1 LTTNNVDT
9 EVAVIGAG
17 PHGLATA
24 VQLRR
29 AGADTHVF
37 GEPLGFWR
45 SMPKGMRLRSNFTA
59 TNLIELN
66 GPFSLN
72 SYMREIG
79 ERFGHP
85 FSLQRFID
93 YGLWVQRNAVPDVDE
108 RSVTGLARANGG
120 FELELADGGRM
131 SARRVVV
138 ACGIGAFAH
147 IPPGFEHLPAD
158 QFSHTGEHEDLSA
171 FAGKRV
177 LVVGG
182 GQSAIENAVLMAER
196 GAEVELVAR
205 RRELTW
211 LKSWSPI
218 HFLGPLGRY
227 VYAPT
232 DVGPLW
238 YSRLVATPRLF
249 NLIPRERRDRIAYRA
264 IRPAGSYFVKV
275 RFDGIKLTTGTTVT
289 AAESGDG
296 ALKLTLSDGSTREVD
311 HLMFGTGYRVDVAK
325 YGFLSPE
332 ILADLRTEG
341 GYPLLRKGLESSV
354 PGLHFVGAPAAVSF
368 GPTMRFMS
376 GSWYASSRVARAV
389 RPGFQ
394 PSRSALAAKA

>member
-1 LTTNNVDT
+1 MTANVDT

-17 PHGLATA
+17 PHGLACA

-29 AGADTHVF
+29 AGVDTQVF

-45 SMPKGMRLRSNFTA
+45 SMPLGMRLRSNFTA

-72 SYMREIG
+72 SYMDEIG
-79 ERFGHP
+79 ERFSHP
-85 FSLQRFID
+85 FSLRRFID
-93 YGLWVQRNAVPDVDE
+93 YGLWVQRNAVPDVE
-108 RSVTGLARANGG
+108 QRSVTQLTRADGG
-120 FELELADGGRM
+120 FQLDLADGGHMR
-131 SARRVVV
+131 AGRVVV
-138 ACGIGAFAH
+138 ACGIAAFAH
-147 IPPGFEHLPAD
+147 RPQGFDHIPAGSV
-158 QFSHTGEHEDLSA
+158 SHSGEHPDLSV

-205 RRELTW
+205 RQELVW

-218 HFLGPLGRY
+218 HFMGPLGRY
-227 VYAPT
+227 FYAPT

-238 YSRLVATPRLF
+238 YSRLVAAPKVF
-249 NLIPRERRDRIAYRA
+249 NLLPRSRRDRIASRS

-275 RFDGIKLTTGTTVT
+275 RFDGIRLTTGTTVT
-289 AAESGDG
+289 AAEPADG
-296 ALKLTLSDGSTREVD
+296 SLRLTLSDGSTREVD

-325 YGFLSPE
+325 YGFLPPDV
-332 ILADLRTEG
+332 LADLRTEA
-341 GYPLLRKGLESSV
+341 GYPLLRQGLESSV
-354 PGLHFVGAPAAVSF
+354 PGLYFVGAPAAVSF

-376 GSWYASSRVARAV
+376 GSWYASSRVARAI
-389 RPGFQ
+389 RPGFE
-394 PSRSALAAKA
+394 PSRSALAST

>member
-1 LTTNNVDT
+1 MTEVDT

-17 PHGLATA
+17 PHGLASA

-29 AGADTHVF
+29 AGADTRVL

-66 GPFSLN
+66 GPYSLN
-72 SYMREIG
+72 SYMDEIG

-108 RSVTGLARANGG
+108 RSVTRLARSNSG
-120 FELELADGGRM
+120 FELELADG
-131 SARRVVV
+131 ARLKTKRVVV
-138 ACGIGAFAH
+138 ACGIASFAH
-147 IPPGFEHLPAD
+147 IPEGFDHLPAD
-158 QFSHTGEHEDLSA
+158 LFSHTGDHEDLGV

-196 GAEVELVAR
+196 GAQVELVAR
-205 RRELTW
+205 RPELTW

-218 HFLGPLGRY
+218 HFLGRLGRY

-238 YSRLVATPRLF
+238 YSRLVAAPRVF
-249 NLIPRERRDRIAYRA
+249 NLIPRARRDRIAYRA

-289 AAESGDG
+289 GAEATDG
-296 ALKLTLSDGSTREVD
+296 HLRLTLSDGSNREVD

-325 YGFLSPE
+325 YRFLTPE
-332 ILADLRTEG
+332 VLADLRTEA
-341 GYPLLRKGLESSV
+341 GYPRLKRGMESSV
-354 PGLHFVGAPAAVSF
+354 PGLHFVGAPAAMSF

-376 GSWYASSRVARAV
+376 GSWYASSRVARAI
-389 RPGFQ
+389 RPGFE
-394 PSRSALAAKA
+394 PSRSALAERR